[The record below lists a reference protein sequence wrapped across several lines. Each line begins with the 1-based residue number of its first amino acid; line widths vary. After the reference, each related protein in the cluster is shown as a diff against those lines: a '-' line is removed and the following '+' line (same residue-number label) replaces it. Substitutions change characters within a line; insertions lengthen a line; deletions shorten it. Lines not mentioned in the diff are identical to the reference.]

1 MGKYDRQPNR
11 KISEIDEDKS
21 MQADRSPPIK
31 GKFYFIYDDNLNL
44 VLEDKTKRG
53 LEVRERN
60 NDEKYNVD
68 ADKGM
73 IHDID
78 GIGHKVGI
86 RWYFPKSKYHVE
98 DVIKIA
104 QEMDA
109 RYKAIQEM
117 TCPDDD
123 NS

>member
-1 MGKYDRQPNR
+1 MGKYDWQPNR
-11 KISEIDEDKS
+11 KISGIDKDKS

-31 GKFYFIYDDNLNL
+31 GRFYFIHDDDHFNL

-53 LEVRERN
+53 LEVQERSY
-60 NDEKYNVD
+60 DEKYDVD

-73 IHDID
+73 IHDVN

-86 RWYFPKSKYHVE
+86 RWFFPKSKYQLE

-104 QEMDA
+104 EQMEA

-123 NS
+123 N

>member
-1 MGKYDRQPNR
+1 MRTDRYPL
-11 KISEIDEDKS
+11 
-21 MQADRSPPIK
+21 MK
-31 GKFYFIYDDNLNL
+31 GKFYFIYDDDTYNL

-60 NDEKYNVD
+60 KDEKYDVD
-68 ADKGM
+68 AEIGM
-73 IHDID
+73 IHDMD

-86 RWYFPKSKYHVE
+86 RWYFPKSKYQIEEVA
-98 DVIKIA
+98 KIA
-104 QEMDA
+104 EEIEA

-123 NS
+123 S

>member
-1 MGKYDRQPNR
+1 MGKYDREPNR

-21 MQADRSPPIK
+21 MQADRSPLIK

-44 VLEDKTKRG
+44 ILEDKTKRG

-60 NDEKYNVD
+60 NDDKYNVD

-73 IHDID
+73 IHDMD

-86 RWYFPKSKYHVE
+86 RWYFPKSKYQVE

-104 QEMDA
+104 DEMDA

>member
-21 MQADRSPPIK
+21 MQADRSPSIK

-60 NDEKYNVD
+60 NDDKYNVD

-73 IHDID
+73 IHDMD

-86 RWYFPKSKYHVE
+86 RWYFPKSKYQVE
-98 DVIKIA
+98 DVTKIA
-104 QEMDA
+104 EEMDA

-123 NS
+123 T

>member
-11 KISEIDEDKS
+11 KISEKDEDNS

-31 GKFYFIYDDNLNL
+31 GKFYFIYNDNLNL

-60 NDEKYNVD
+60 NDDKYNVD

-73 IHDID
+73 IHDMD

-86 RWYFPKSKYHVE
+86 RLYFPKSKYQVE

-104 QEMDA
+104 EEMDA
-109 RYKAIQEM
+109 KYKAIQEM